1 MDTANTSLVWITLI
15 GSLTTIITLVLTHL
29 LTNRHVK
36 TQSGKIDQVHTLVND
51 RLDRAL
57 EDNRQL
63 KDALGNV
70 QERLARM
77 VVEKKE
83 REK

>member
-1 MDTANTSLVWITLI
+1 LDTANTSLVWITLI